1 MTIPVRNA
9 LFVLAGALAGFLS
22 GLLVPLV
29 YGVRGA
35 ILGAALSIGAIFLN
49 PRRKDPDGRGW
60 GTWATAFL
68 ALAVGAT
75 AFAAVLLWAIHHPY
89 NHSNDELGLLYFL
102 PLPALAACLIYPLAL
117 FQFYREWQAGRRR
130 AWAWFAATPLL
141 GAMARSLGKYGI
153 AAFPHNLLVG
163 ALPFTLLWLLSAL
176 IADPAWTKR
185 RRERRAKPRS
195 AATEGETGPTR

>member
-1 MTIPVRNA
+1 MNIPARNL
-9 LFVLAGALAGFLS
+9 LFVLAGTLAGFLS
-22 GLLVPLV
+22 GLLVPMV

-60 GTWATAFL
+60 GPWATAFL

-75 AFAAVLLWAIHHPY
+75 AFAAIGLWQTIHPTPE
-89 NHSNDELGLLYFL
+89 NDELGLLYFL
-102 PLPALAACLIYPLAL
+102 PLPALVACLIYPLAL